1 MAGNVALLQFPQAPH
16 QSNLKYYQAVA
27 QVAHQAVTVI
37 TASAGKVA
45 ITAKEPCKNQYMDL
59 QMAQYTQCVLLAHQI
74 VAAAVHVIKI
84 VVMDAPVL
92 LMALA

>member
-1 MAGNVALLQFPQAPH
+1 
-16 QSNLKYYQAVA
+16 
-27 QVAHQAVTVI
+27 
-37 TASAGKVA
+37 
-45 ITAKEPCKNQYMDL
+45 MDL
-59 QMAQYTQCVLLAHQI
+59 QMAQHTQCVLLAHQT